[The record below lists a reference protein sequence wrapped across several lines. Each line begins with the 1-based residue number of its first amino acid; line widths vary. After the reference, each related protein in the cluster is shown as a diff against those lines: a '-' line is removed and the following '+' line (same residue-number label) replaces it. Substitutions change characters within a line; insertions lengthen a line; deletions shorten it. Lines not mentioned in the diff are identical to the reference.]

1 VLRRKFTFAFPGYE
15 WVYRGKTINCDRFLM
30 LYEHVGQS
38 LIDAVLVS
46 RGRALDHLLSLLD
59 MTDPAEQ
66 IYSQCFGIAEAVE
79 LHAVASQHGSAAVI
93 PYSCFMRSQVRRQ
106 MPASSVG

>member
-1 VLRRKFTFAFPGYE
+1 
-15 WVYRGKTINCDRFLM
+15 M